1 MLRVLR
7 LNVVQIV
14 ERFCTLALMACLC
27 LVVFIHT
34 EVFAESF
41 GTEIINSEDAFTA
54 RLPVAARTAEVDPA
68 LVLEGLKQ
76 VITRFRSSG
85 QSFSEQGE
93 RALLKQSMDYLRD
106 YRYESPVDPAL
117 GAALLVLH
125 YEGDVIMQR
134 LQQANAPVVETQGVK
149 LLHWWALESGAQRQL
164 IGDPKA
170 VWSTTTTKPF
180 AEALAAASTAH
191 ALPMFLPLMDPR
203 DERLV
208 QPRDVFGFLL
218 EPIQKASQRYPHD
231 GLVIGA
237 VKPTVDVQWEGH
249 WMLVISGR
257 SYWFEGKKTSLEKLL
272 EQAMTVIDQQLLT
285 MKQVDTPIG
294 QPQGQSQWLAI
305 SVTQLTSFSAQQ
317 ALETYLSSLSWI
329 EDVQLQKIT
338 AQQATYRLRT
348 KVAAMNLSQRF
359 AEDGRLHLLD
369 ASLSAASSAGSIQAS
384 GLSYRWT
391 N

>member
-7 LNVVQIV
+7 LNVAQIG
-14 ERFCTLALMACLC
+14 ERFCTLVLMTCLC
-27 LVVFIHT
+27 LVVFVHA
-34 EVFAESF
+34 EVCAESI
-41 GTEIINSEDAFTA
+41 GAEAINSEDAFTA

-76 VITRFRSSG
+76 VIARFRSSG
-85 QSFSEQGE
+85 QSFNEQGE
-93 RALLKQSMDYLRD
+93 RALLKQPMDSLRD

-125 YEGDVIMQR
+125 YEGDAIMLR
-134 LQQANAPVVETQGVK
+134 LQQTQALVVEAQGIK
-149 LLHWWALESGAQRQL
+149 LLHWWALESGAHRQL

-170 VWSTTTTKPF
+170 VWSTATTKPF

-191 ALPMFLPLMDPR
+191 SLSMFLPLMDPR

-231 GLVIGA
+231 GLVIGS

-257 SYWFEGKKTSLEKLL
+257 SYWFEGKKPSLEKLL

-329 EDVQLQKIT
+329 EDAQLQKIT
-338 AQQATYRLRT
+338 TQQATYRLRT
-348 KVAAMNLSQRF
+348 AVPATNLSQRF
-359 AEDGRLHLLD
+359 AEDGRLQLLD
-369 ASLSAASSAGSIQAS
+369 ASLSAASSAVSTQAS